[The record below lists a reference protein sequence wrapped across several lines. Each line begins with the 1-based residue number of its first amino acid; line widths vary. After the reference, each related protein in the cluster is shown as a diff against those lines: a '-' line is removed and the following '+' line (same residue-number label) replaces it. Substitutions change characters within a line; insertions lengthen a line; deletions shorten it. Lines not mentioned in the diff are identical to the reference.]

1 MKKIFIF
8 LWIILGVAWLSG
20 CDQSHRTMTP
30 EISSGINREDLA
42 DKQEEMQ
49 KSDESSCVTTTPNDS
64 TSSTPAMLSESE
76 TNSKEVSQMRIQ
88 VQNGETILVYEL
100 NDSVAAKELYEQLP
114 LTLEVSDFSTNE
126 KVFYPPEAL
135 DVCDAPL
142 ANADTG
148 SLCYYAPWKD
158 VVMFYDY
165 FGEGNQ
171 LYELG
176 QAISGEDSIEKLAGV
191 ITVTAAE

>member
-1 MKKIFIF
+1 MF
-8 LWIILGVAWLSG
+8 
-20 CDQSHRTMTP
+20 RTHLT
-30 EISSGINREDLA
+30 A
-42 DKQEEMQ
+42 
-49 KSDESSCVTTTPNDS
+49 
-64 TSSTPAMLSESE
+64 
-76 TNSKEVSQMRIQ
+76 VSY
-88 VQNGETILVYEL
+88 THLDVY
-100 NDSVAAKELYEQLP
+100 KRQ
-114 LTLEVSDFSTNE
+114 E
-126 KVFYPPEAL
+126 KVFCPPEAL

-148 SLCYYAPWKD
+148 SLYYYAPWKD

-176 QAISGEDSIEKLAGV
+176 QAIPGKDSIEKLAGV